1 MSNDVPPRGV
11 PEDDEELTQPKLR
24 RNREVLVGA
33 FVILGMAAVVGI
45 LFTFTDAAMFRQ
57 RFMVTTNV
65 PDAGGIRR
73 GDPVRMRGVNIGRVM
88 EFKIVETGVDIRL
101 EIEGEY
107 PVPKDSE
114 VRLVS
119 AGLIGGMMANVVPG
133 RSPEMA
139 GYGDR
144 LKGSTEGDITSSTER
159 LADEADKVLKS
170 AQDLLSKGM
179 IDDVHGSATEM
190 NALMKRLSETTAE
203 QRDHLRELS
212 NSLKRS
218 AANFEPSTLSA
229 QRAASSAEKAAANV
243 ETLTARPELT
253 RAVERLDALTA
264 RLDETTKSFDAAAKS
279 LETVTSRMDRGEGTL
294 GKLSRDDALY
304 NNLNKAVQSFQ
315 ALAEDIKKQP
325 KRYFDVSV
333 F

>member
-1 MSNDVPPRGV
+1 MSNDVPPAGI

-33 FVILGMAAVVGI
+33 FVILGMAAVVAI
-45 LFTFTDAAMFRQ
+45 LFTFTDAAMFRH
-57 RFMVTTNV
+57 RYMIVTNV

-73 GDPVRMRGVNIGRVM
+73 GDPVRMRGVNVGRIM
-88 EFKIVETGVDIRL
+88 EFKLAETGVDVRM

-107 PVPKDSE
+107 PIPKDSE

-119 AGLIGGMMANVVPG
+119 AGLIGGMLANVIPG
-133 RSPEMA
+133 KSTEMVS
-139 GYGDR
+139 YGDR
-144 LKGSTEGDITSSTER
+144 VRGSTEGDLTSSTER
-159 LADEADKVLKS
+159 LAAEADKVLKS
-170 AQDLLSKGM
+170 AQDLLSKDM
-179 IDDVHGSATEM
+179 VADVHGSAAEM
-190 NALMKRLSETTAE
+190 NALMKKLSETTAE

-212 NSLKRS
+212 TSLKRS
-218 AANFEPSTLSA
+218 AANFEPTTLSA
-229 QRAASSAEKAAANV
+229 QRAATSAEKAATNV
-243 ETLTARPELT
+243 ETLTARPELN
-253 RAVERLDALTA
+253 RAIERLDALTA
-264 RLDETTKSFDAAAKS
+264 RMDSATQNLDAAAKS
-279 LETVTSRMDRGEGTL
+279 MQTVVARMDRGEGTL

-304 NNLNKAVQSFQ
+304 NNLNKAVMSFQ